1 MDLNKIIQEL
11 SQNEKKVLL
20 TLKKLNGKA
29 SPQELV
35 KQGDFT
41 QDAEVMNA
49 ASWLQSKKLVAIEDH
64 ITTVYSLG
72 KEGKR
77 FVEKGIPEKRVLKLL
92 SERKGIITLKD
103 LSSFLDSD
111 EIQIAIGWLK
121 TNGWANIKK
130 DTQYYPP
137 GAADL
142 TRKESTSEINK
153 YYPAG
158 SRIIEI
164 TDQGKKALEIES
176 EEERA
181 LKYLDG
187 HPNTTFEKT
196 KLISL
201 LSRKNVLKEK
211 EKMTSTIVLTENGKK
226 VLEKGI
232 EITEEISQ
240 ITSALIKTGDW
251 ERTAIRPYD
260 IHAFAPALY
269 GGKTHPLV
277 ALIGKIRNIFIE
289 MGFQEIEG
297 DYVESCFW
305 DMDVLFIPQDH
316 PAREMQDTFYCKNP
330 KRIPIKEKTLLENI
344 ATVHE
349 NGGTTKSTGWGYQFS
364 KTEGEKTLL
373 RTHTTV
379 STIRYLYD
387 HPQPPC
393 KVFSIGRVFRKES
406 IDTTHLPEFYQI
418 EGIIHEENA
427 NFRQLLGILKEF
439 YRRMGFEKIRFRPG
453 YFPYTEPSMEVEVF
467 WNNRWMEL
475 GGSGMFRPE
484 VTEPV
489 GVKSPVLAWGLGL
502 ERLAMQ
508 AFGLKD
514 IRSLYISDLE
524 WLQKTP
530 LR

>member
-1 MDLNKIIQEL
+1 MDFDKIIQEL

-20 TLKKLNGKA
+20 TLKKLNGSA

-41 QDAEVMNA
+41 QVAEVMNA

-72 KEGKR
+72 KEGKH
-77 FVEKGIPEKRVLKLL
+77 FVQNGLPEKRALKYL
-92 SERKGIITLKD
+92 SEHNGKSSLKD
-103 LSSFLDSD
+103 LSQILEQS
-111 EIQIAIGWLK
+111 EISVAVGWLRTK
-121 TNGWANIKK
+121 GWVNIKK
-130 DTQYYPP
+130 D
-137 GAADL
+137 
-142 TRKESTSEINK
+142 KETLL
-153 YYPAG
+153 
-158 SRIIEI
+158 EI
-164 TDQGKKALEIES
+164 TDQGKKVLEIES
-176 EEERA
+176 EEEKA
-181 LKYLDG
+181 LNYLDG

-196 KLISL
+196 KLSSL

-211 EKMTSTIVLTENGKK
+211 EQVTSTIVLTEYGKK
-226 VLEKGI
+226 ALEKRI

-277 ALIGKIRNIFIE
+277 ALIGKIRDIFIE

-330 KRIPIKEKTLLENI
+330 KRFPIKEKTLLESI
-344 ATVHE
+344 AAVHE

-364 KTEGEKTLL
+364 RTEGEKTLL

-393 KVFSIGRVFRKES
+393 KVFSIGRVFRKEN

-453 YFPYTEPSMEVEVF
+453 YFPYTEPSMEVDVF
-467 WNNRWMEL
+467 WNNKWMEL